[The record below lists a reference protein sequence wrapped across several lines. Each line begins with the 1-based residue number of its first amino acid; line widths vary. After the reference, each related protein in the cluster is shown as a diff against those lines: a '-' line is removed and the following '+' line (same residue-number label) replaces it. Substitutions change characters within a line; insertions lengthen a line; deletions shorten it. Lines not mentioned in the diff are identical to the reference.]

1 MHAEPSL
8 SRVGVVA
15 SRQLAIINPTRI
27 HERGLFIL
35 NHGEGGFLATVTETA
50 TSRDWA
56 SLDYAGG
63 LENSGAGEESNPYSQ
78 LGKLFNAH
86 SCLVYF
92 HNR

>member
-1 MHAEPSL
+1 MHAELSL

-35 NHGEGGFLATVTETA
+35 NHGEGEFLAIVTETA

-63 LENSGAGEESNPYSQ
+63 LEALKIVERVKNPTLIFSLESS
-78 LGKLFNAH
+78 
-86 SCLVYF
+86 SMSTLV
-92 HNR
+92 